1 MLGAG
6 HDKPPPA
13 PRGLDI
19 TRESL
24 EARLTDNP
32 TALPWPRLGRR
43 AEAALAIS
51 LACVLSTAQDT
62 AIKWISGAYPF
73 HEMQTIR
80 CGASLILVGAFTAA
94 TGGMGSLAMPQWPL
108 VIARGLLLALASALF
123 YLTAA
128 AMPYP
133 EAVALYFTMPLLV
146 AALSGPL
153 LGQRVPPI
161 RWAAVAAGLVGV
173 LVILRPG
180 AAAFEPAAFL
190 GLGCALLYALGNL
203 MTRPLSGALAPAP
216 LAFWQNAMYLA
227 VALAL
232 SAVFGAGERHVASH
246 LSLDYLTRGWLWPTL
261 PDFLLIGGLGV
272 STAILFGLF
281 TLGYRRAEA
290 SFVAPFEYSAM
301 VWAVLFS
308 FAVWGQWPDLFA
320 AVGIGL
326 IVGAGLVLAAR
337 DR

>member
-1 MLGAG
+1 MS
-6 HDKPPPA
+6 DDPA
-13 PRGLDI
+13 AIPVPRF
-19 TRESL
+19 TRH
-24 EARLTDNP
+24 
-32 TALPWPRLGRR
+32 

-51 LACVLSTAQDT
+51 AACVLSTAQDT
-62 AIKWISGAYPF
+62 AIKWLSGAYPF
-73 HEMQTIR
+73 PEMQTIR
-80 CGASLILVGAFTAA
+80 CGVALTLVGAFAVGA
-94 TGGMGSLAMPQWPL
+94 GGVRSLLMRQWPL
-108 VIARGLLLALASALF
+108 VVARGLLLALASALF

-146 AALSGPL
+146 AALSAPIL
-153 LGQRVPPI
+153 RERVPPL
-161 RWAAVAAGLVGV
+161 RWGAVATGLVGV
-173 LVILRPG
+173 LFILRPG

-203 MTRPLSGALAPAP
+203 MTRPLSRKLAPAP

-232 SAVFGAGERHVASH
+232 SALFGGGERHVASH
-246 LSLDYLTRGWLWPTL
+246 VSLDYLTRGWLWPTL
-261 PDFLLIGGLGV
+261 DDFALIGALGV
-272 STAILFGLF
+272 STAALFGLF

-290 SFVAPFEYSAM
+290 SFVAPFEYSAI

-308 FAVWGQWPDLFA
+308 FAVWGQWPDVFA
-320 AVGIGL
+320 ALGIGL
-326 IVGAGLVLAAR
+326 IVGAGLVLAFR